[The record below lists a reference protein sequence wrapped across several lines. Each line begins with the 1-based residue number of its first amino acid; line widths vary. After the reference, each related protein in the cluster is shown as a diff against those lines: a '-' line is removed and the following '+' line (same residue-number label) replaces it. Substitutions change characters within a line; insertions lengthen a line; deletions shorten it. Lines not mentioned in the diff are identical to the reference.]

1 VLSTVLHPF
10 VMIPDMTRALRPD
23 IENGWHH
30 VMNRG
35 TNHADVFF
43 DDSDRIEFGQRLA
56 DVFERFGV
64 RTHAYCLM
72 DNHFHLLW
80 HCPDAGLSDAMQR
93 LSSLYTRHVNDRV
106 GRDGPLFRGRFHS
119 RLITDERHLVAAA
132 RYIHRNP
139 LDLPGVTSARDYRW
153 SSHRTYLG
161 LRRKPEWMCTA
172 TVLQGWDLDAF
183 DRFVDGD
190 LRAPRRVDGHELRT
204 MVAATELVLAERGAP
219 ADARSGAVARKAVLA
234 WVTTNAAAADHV
246 LMESFGLKSVGAL
259 RKASS
264 RARSMVEVEPELDV
278 VMSKVL
284 DLVASEWDNT
294 GLTRVVRDGLAS

>member
-1 VLSTVLHPF
+1 
-10 VMIPDMTRALRPD
+10 MMRAMARPLRPD

-35 TNHADVFF
+35 IDHADVFF

-56 DVFERFGV
+56 DVFDRFGV

-80 HCPDAGLSDAMQR
+80 HCPNAGLSDAMQR
-93 LSSLYTRHVNDRV
+93 LGSLYTRHVNDRV

-119 RLITDERHLVAAA
+119 RLITDERHLVTAT

-139 LDLPGVTSARDYRW
+139 LDLPGVHHARDYRW

-161 LRRKPEWMCTA
+161 MRRKPEWMCTA
-172 TVLQGWDLDAF
+172 TVLDGWDPEGF
-183 DRFVDGD
+183 DRFVDDDLHAPRHAEGQV
-190 LRAPRRVDGHELRT
+190 LRA
-204 MVAATELVLAERGAP
+204 MVEATELILAEQGVP
-219 ADARSGAVARKAVLA
+219 DDARAGAVARKVVLA
-234 WVTTNAAAADHV
+234 WAMSNAAAPDTV
-246 LMESFGLKSVGAL
+246 LMESFGLRSLGAL

-264 RARSMVEVEPELDV
+264 RASALVGADPRLGVA
-278 VMSKVL
+278 MSKL
-284 DLVASEWDNT
+284 MDLFARGWDNT
-294 GLTRVVRDGLAS
+294 GLTRVVS